1 MGNYSFV
8 LSDELQKEYCNFK
21 EGQGCDRNLIEN
33 LLHYYKPSI
42 LTNTSQLR
50 RIGKKISPQLETTL
64 RRSGFTTQTLED
76 LAQKTVYK
84 IILCTDKDHYPYVNI
99 NGDIIEN
106 NLTACFFKRESR
118 QKAIEHISALCRKAG
133 TICIYDKYSFQ
144 STENIELLKL
154 LFPMKELSIVY
165 DSQYLN
171 VDMLRTHC
179 EKWTFIDR
187 TLPEYH
193 DRYLVLDDKLE
204 IILTSGFDYLVK
216 TEKEFTYIVRPV
228 STQRF

>member
-1 MGNYSFV
+1 M
-8 LSDELQKEYCNFK
+8 CIR
-21 EGQGCDRNLIEN
+21 DR
-33 LLHYYKPSI
+33 
-42 LTNTSQLR
+42 
-50 RIGKKISPQLETTL
+50 
-64 RRSGFTTQTLED
+64 
-76 LAQKTVYK
+76 
-84 IILCTDKDHYPYVNI
+84 
-99 NGDIIEN
+99 
-106 NLTACFFKRESR
+106 
-118 QKAIEHISALCRKAG
+118 
-133 TICIYDKYSFQ
+133 
-144 STENIELLKL
+144 
-154 LFPMKELSIVY
+154 SIVY